1 MLAIMNCANWEL
13 FCRMM
18 SVYTSYITSH
28 LASFTYARRIWSLT
42 TNPSLIFTLKCKY
55 NNYPSWSTSHAQ
67 FLPLHGLT
75 PYFTL
80 SLITI
85 CNIRTWLRP
94 INAIKTF
101 CVIRNYNYKNQYRE
115 TLILCLQIQCSGLG
129 ISDLRF
135 VSVYKATNSV
145 IETPSISWRP

>member
-1 MLAIMNCANWEL
+1 MNCANWEL

>member
-1 MLAIMNCANWEL
+1 MPTGNY
-13 FCRMM
+13 
-18 SVYTSYITSH
+18 SVVWCLYTSYITSH

-55 NNYPSWSTSHAQ
+55 NNYTSWSTSYAQ
-67 FLPLHGLT
+67 FLTLHGLT

-85 CNIRTWLRP
+85 CNIRTWLHP

-101 CVIRNYNYKNQYRE
+101 RVIRNYNYKNQYRE
-115 TLILCLQIQCSGLG
+115 RHWIYVYKYNAQAS
-129 ISDLRF
+129 ISDLRSVF
-135 VSVYKATNSV
+135 VYKATNSV